1 MAVNKRK
8 IVLITMIVLLLCEI
22 GFYYGVKYNAEQ
34 KKNIIVNDL
43 AVTTDSAVTIKDNEK
58 VVFYIYDNKTNYL
71 KKSEENIEKT
81 SHQNEK
87 IKRMFQVLR
96 DKSGDNF
103 NKNAE
108 VINVFFENGGVVY
121 LNLNRDFLTPT
132 FSDEVK
138 QYTLYS
144 VVNTI
149 CDLGYS
155 KVKFMIEN
163 EDVEKLGNSIGA
175 MDAFSKDALLI
186 KGE

>member
-1 MAVNKRK
+1 M
-8 IVLITMIVLLLCEI
+8 
-22 GFYYGVKYNAEQ
+22 
-34 KKNIIVNDL
+34 
-43 AVTTDSAVTIKDNEK
+43 TIKL
-58 VVFYIYDNKTNYL
+58 IIW

-87 IKRMFQVLR
+87 IKRIFQVLR
-96 DKSGDNF
+96 DEVDNF

-138 QYTLYS
+138 QYTIYS

-155 KVKFMIEN
+155 KVKFMMIEN
-163 EDVEKLGNSIGA
+163 EDVEK
-175 MDAFSKDALLI
+175 MRK
-186 KGE
+186 

>member
-1 MAVNKRK
+1 MVTLS
-8 IVLITMIVLLLCEI
+8 ILILLKPFTTSTSIC
-22 GFYYGVKYNAEQ
+22 YS
-34 KKNIIVNDL
+34 L
-43 AVTTDSAVTIKDNEK
+43 AILIPQDFNLTLKHYS
-58 VVFYIYDNKTNYL
+58 KTNYL
-71 KKSEENIEKT
+71 KKTEESIEKT
-81 SHQNEK
+81 NHQNEK
-87 IKRMFQVLR
+87 IKKIFQVLR
-96 DKSGDNF
+96 DKSGENF

-138 QYTLYS
+138 QYTIYS

-175 MDAFSKDALLI
+175 MDAFSKDAFLI